1 MHELSLTQNLLEIAA
16 EHARAAGA
24 KAILGITL
32 EVGELSGADPEALTF
47 AFDVCSRG
55 TLAEGA
61 TLSIRRI
68 PGQGRCAAC
77 ATTVACRAPTVV
89 CPACGA
95 LAVTIDAGTELF
107 ILELEID

>member
-1 MHELSLTQNLLEIAA
+1 MHELSLTQNLVEIAA

-24 KAILGITL
+24 KAILSITL
-32 EVGELSGADPEALTF
+32 EVGDLSGADPEALTF

-61 TLSIRRI
+61 SLNIRRV
-68 PGQGRCAAC
+68 PGQGCCAAC
-77 ATTVACRAPTVV
+77 AATVVCRTPTVV

-95 LAVTIDAGTELF
+95 LAVTCIAGTELR